1 MLQPIPSSR
10 LPYEWETIGAVLS
23 PATSLDPARNS
34 WDVLGL
40 MFDRTVQFWRVRS
53 GIVVTQQDKRT
64 LWILYASGHNQT
76 VQQMRETLALIEHKA
91 RELKCR
97 EVKFEGRDWRRIARG
112 YASHQTADNR
122 WHFRKAL

>member
-1 MLQPIPSSR
+1 MLDPIPAHR
-10 LPYEWETIGAVLS
+10 LPYEWETIGPALS

-34 WDVLGL
+34 WDKLDL
-40 MFDRTVQFWRVRS
+40 FFDPTVQYWRVRS
-53 GIVVTQQDKRT
+53 GLVVTQQDKRT
-64 LWILYASGHNQT
+64 LWILYASGHDQGLR
-76 VQQMRETLALIEHKA
+76 QMRETLALIEHKA